1 VGDRVIDK
9 YLMRCIIDLEGCEMR
24 KYSVLLLA
32 LLGCFAFPQA
42 PIYLLKIEGAIN
54 PPISRYVQRVI
65 NEAVANGAQAVIM
78 EMDTPGGLDKSMR
91 EIIQK
96 ELSAPIP
103 IIVYVYPPGARAAS
117 AGAYI
122 TIAADIAAMAPGT
135 NIGAATPV
143 QLGGMPEGETGGT
156 MERKIVS
163 DAEAFMKSLAQRK
176 GRNVQWA
183 EEAVRKA
190 RSSSAEEAL
199 KLGVIDLIANDLQDL
214 LTKLDGRK
222 VQKEGATYV
231 LHTKGAPISQQEM
244 NWRERFLQLLSDPN
258 LAYLLLLLATY
269 GLIFELSNP
278 GAILPGIVG
287 AVALILALYS
297 LALIPVNWAGLALMV
312 LGIGFLIAEVKAP
325 THGLLG
331 VAGGISFL
339 IGSIMLFED
348 VKYQKISL
356 SLIIS
361 MTLFT
366 TLFFLF
372 VISAGIKAQFR
383 AKAVG
388 REALLGKVGEARSDL
403 NPTGF
408 VFVDGA
414 LWKAESREGFIEK
427 GSKVK
432 VVAMRGLTLQVEKE
446 KEV

>member
-1 VGDRVIDK
+1 
-9 YLMRCIIDLEGCEMR
+9 MR
-24 KYSVLLLA
+24 KCLMLF
-32 LLGCFAFPQA
+32 LLGCLAFAQA

-54 PPISRYVQRVI
+54 PAVSRYVQRVI
-65 NEAVANGAQAVIM
+65 NEAVVNGAQAVII

-103 IIVYVYPPGARAAS
+103 IIVYVSPPGARAAS

-122 TIAADIAAMAPGT
+122 TIAADIAVMAPGT

-143 QLGGMPEGETGGT
+143 QLGGMPEGGTGGT

-163 DAEAFMKSLAQRK
+163 DAEAFMKSLAQKK

-190 RSSSAEEAL
+190 RASSAEEAL
-199 KLGVIDLIANDLQDL
+199 KLGVIDFIANDLRDL
-214 LTKLDGRK
+214 LSKLDGK
-222 VQKEGATYV
+222 QIKKEGETYT
-231 LHTKGAPISQQEM
+231 LNTKGAPVTRQEM

-269 GLIFELSNP
+269 GIIFELSNP

-297 LALIPVNWAGLALMV
+297 LALIPVNWAGLALMA

-348 VKYQKISL
+348 VKYQKISM

-361 MTLFT
+361 MTLLT

-372 VISAGIKAQFR
+372 VITAGIKAQFR

-388 REALLGKVGEARSDL
+388 REAILGQVAEARSDL
-403 NPTGF
+403 NPTGL
-408 VFVDGA
+408 VFLNGE
-414 LWKAESREGFIEK
+414 LWRAESKEGFIEK
-427 GSKVK
+427 GSKVR

>member
-1 VGDRVIDK
+1 
-9 YLMRCIIDLEGCEMR
+9 MR
-24 KYSVLLLA
+24 KYCLLWFIF
-32 LLGCFAFPQA
+32 LGCLAFSQA
-42 PIYLLKIEGAIN
+42 PIYLVKVEGAIT
-54 PPISRYVQRVI
+54 PAVSRYIQRVI
-65 NEAVANGAQAVIM
+65 TEAVVNSAQAVIM

-96 ELSAPIP
+96 ELSAPVP
-103 IIVYVYPPGARAAS
+103 IIVYVYPPGGRAAS

-122 TIAADIAAMAPGT
+122 TIAADIAVMAPGT

-143 QLGGMPEGETGGT
+143 QLGGVPEGETSGT

-163 DAEAFMKSLAQRK
+163 DAEAFMKSLAQKK

-190 RSSSAEEAL
+190 RASSAEEAL
-199 KLGVIDLIANDLQDL
+199 KLGVIDFIANDLQDL
-214 LTKLDGRK
+214 LNKLDGK
-222 VQKEGATYV
+222 QIHKEGEIYT
-231 LHTKGAPISQQEM
+231 LNTKGAPISRQEM

-269 GLIFELSNP
+269 GIIFELSNP

-297 LALIPVNWAGLALMV
+297 LALIPVNWAGLALMA

-348 VKYQKISL
+348 VKYQRISM

-361 MTLFT
+361 MTLLT

-372 VISAGIKAQFR
+372 VITAGIRAQFR

-388 REALLGKVGEARSDL
+388 REAILGKIAEARSDL
-403 NPTGF
+403 NPTGL
-408 VFVDGA
+408 VFLDGE
-414 LWKAESREGFIEK
+414 LWRAESKEGFIEK
-427 GSKVK
+427 GSKVR

>member
-1 VGDRVIDK
+1 
-9 YLMRCIIDLEGCEMR
+9 MR
-24 KYSVLLLA
+24 KYLPLLFVLF
-32 LLGCFAFPQA
+32 GCFAFPQQA
-42 PIYLLKIEGAIN
+42 PIYLLKIEGAIT
-54 PPISRYVQRVI
+54 PSISRYTSRVI
-65 NEAVANGAQAVIM
+65 NEAIANGAQAVIM

-103 IIVYVYPPGARAAS
+103 IIVFVSPPGARAAS

-122 TIAADIAAMAPGT
+122 TMAADIAVMAPGT

-143 QLGGMPEGETGGT
+143 QLGGMPEGETTGT
-156 MERKIVS
+156 MERKIIN
-163 DAEAFMKSLAQRK
+163 DATAFMKSLAQKK
-176 GRNVQWA
+176 GRNIQWA
-183 EEAVRKA
+183 EDAVRKA

-199 KLGVIDLIANDLQDL
+199 RLGVIDFMASDLEDL
-214 LTKLDGRK
+214 LNKLDGRQI
-222 VQKEGATYV
+222 QKEGETYI
-231 LHTKGAPISQQEM
+231 LHTKGAPISRQQM
-244 NWRERFLQLLSDPN
+244 NWRERFLQILSDPN
-258 LAYLLLLLATY
+258 LAYLLLILATY

-287 AVALILALYS
+287 AVALVLALYS
-297 LALIPVNWAGLALMV
+297 LALIPVNWAGLALMG

-361 MTLFT
+361 MTLLT

-372 VISAGIKAQFR
+372 VITAGIRAQFR

-388 REALLGKVGEARSDL
+388 REAILGRIAEARSDL
-403 NPTGF
+403 NPTGL
-408 VFVDGA
+408 VFLDGE
-414 LWKAESREGFIEK
+414 LWKAESKEGFIEK

-432 VVAMRGLTLQVEKE
+432 VVAIRGLTLQVEKE
-446 KEV
+446 KEE

>member
-1 VGDRVIDK
+1 MKRKIL
-9 YLMRCIIDLEGCEMR
+9 YIFLMLFGC
-24 KYSVLLLA
+24 LA
-32 LLGCFAFPQA
+32 FSQQ
-42 PIYLLKIEGAIN
+42 PIYLLKIEGAIT
-54 PPISRYVQRVI
+54 PSVSRYTIRVI
-65 NEAVANGAQAVIM
+65 NEAVANRAQAVII

-103 IIVYVYPPGARAAS
+103 VIVFVYPPGARAAS

-143 QLGGMPEGETGGT
+143 QLGGMPEGEGSGT
-156 MERKIVS
+156 MERKIVN
-163 DAEAFMKSLAQRK
+163 DAAAFMKSLAQK
-176 GRNVQWA
+176 KHRNVQWA

-214 LTKLDGRK
+214 LNKLDG
-222 VQKEGATYV
+222 KEINKDGVTYV
-231 LHTKGAPISQQEM
+231 LHTKGAPVSQQEM
-244 NWRERFLQLLSDPN
+244 NWREKFLQLLSDPN
-258 LAYLLLLLATY
+258 FSYLLLLLATY
-269 GLIFELSNP
+269 GIIFELSNP
-278 GAILPGIVG
+278 GAILPGVIG
-287 AVALILALYS
+287 AMALILALYS
-297 LALIPVNWAGLALMV
+297 FAVLPVNWAGLALMG

-331 VAGGISFL
+331 IAGGISFL

-356 SLIIS
+356 SLIVS
-361 MTLFT
+361 MTVFT
-366 TLFFLF
+366 ILFFLF
-372 VISAGIKAQFR
+372 VITAGIKAQFR

-388 REALLGKVGEARSDL
+388 KEALVGKVAEVRSDL
-403 NPTGF
+403 NPTGI
-408 VFVDGA
+408 VFVEGE
-414 LWKAESREGFIEK
+414 LWKAESISGPIEK
-427 GSKVK
+427 GSKVRI
-432 VVAMRGLTLQVEKE
+432 VAMKGLTLQVEKE

>member
-1 VGDRVIDK
+1 
-9 YLMRCIIDLEGCEMR
+9 MR
-24 KYSVLLLA
+24 KYTILLSFI
-32 LLGCFAFPQA
+32 LLGCLALPQA
-42 PIYLLKIEGAIN
+42 PIYLLKVEGAIT
-54 PPISRYVQRVI
+54 PAVSRYITRVI
-65 NEAVANGAQAVIM
+65 NEAIVDGAQAVIM

-91 EIIQK
+91 DIVQK

-103 IIVYVYPPGARAAS
+103 IIAYVSPPGARAAS

-122 TIAADIAAMAPGT
+122 TIAADVAVMAPGT

-143 QLGGMPEGETGGT
+143 QLGGVPEGGTSTT

-163 DAEAFMKSLAQRK
+163 DAAAFMKSLAQRK

-183 EEAVRKA
+183 EEAVTKA
-190 RSSSAEEAL
+190 RSSFSEEAL
-199 KLGVIDLIANDLQDL
+199 RLGVIDFIANDLQDL
-214 LTKLDGRK
+214 LNKLDGRQIK
-222 VQKEGATYV
+222 KNGETYI
-231 LHTKGAPISQQEM
+231 LHTKGVPISRQEM

-258 LAYLLLLLATY
+258 LAYLLLILATY
-269 GLIFELSNP
+269 GIIFELSNP

-287 AVALILALYS
+287 AVALVLALYS
-297 LALIPVNWAGLALMV
+297 LAILPVNWAGLALMA

-348 VKYQKISL
+348 VKYQRISL
-356 SLIIS
+356 SLISS
-361 MTLFT
+361 MSILT

-372 VISAGIKAQFR
+372 VITAGIKAQFR

-388 REALLGKVGEARSDL
+388 REALLGKIAEARSDL
-403 NPTGF
+403 NPTGL
-408 VFVDGA
+408 VFLDGE

-432 VVAMRGLTLQVEKE
+432 VIAMKGLTLQVEKE